1 VSAIKQMIWKFQEQ
15 VRDWIVARPDLSY
28 ERIGEKFGVGEQ
40 VVGRI
45 AERFAI
51 KRKRGRKAAA
61 KGN

>member
-1 VSAIKQMIWKFQEQ
+1 MSTIKKMIWKFQEQ
-15 VRDWIVARPDLSY
+15 VRDQILARPDLSY
-28 ERIGEKFGVGEQ
+28 ERIAEKFGVGEQ

-51 KRKRGRKAAA
+51 KRKRGRKAVA